1 MIFPLN
7 FDLQDKTK
15 KDRLEVARA
24 EGLRPRGRGFEPH
37 RILNNCKQ
45 SQLLHTL
52 ERKKTKGRVGKIY
65 FTIVS

>member
-45 SQLLHTL
+45 S
-52 ERKKTKGRVGKIY
+52 
-65 FTIVS
+65 